1 MKKMWILLKA
11 DCDPKRIKQD
21 LEEIGRVQPDPEDPN
36 RLILTFRNQS
46 ETAVKMACFK
56 LSEDFIQ
63 YFEDFDMI
71 HQ

>member
-1 MKKMWILLKA
+1 MKKMWIQLKA
-11 DCDPKRIKQD
+11 DCDPQRIQHD
-21 LEEIGRVQPDPEDPN
+21 LQEIGRIQPDPDNPH

-71 HQ
+71 RK